1 MSGKTPPFIDEE
13 AERVIRQTRQ
23 SMSSTIVMAFGWML
37 LTVALIGGAY
47 LAYRFLTDTENNRLV
62 IEAPLLILG
71 FTYLAGWVVSLFSIR
86 ALYNLVM
93 PTVVK
98 VYTFG
103 VLGGVLLVYFRAIY
117 KIFIF
122 PENGEE
128 SMLPRNTNFLVL
140 LAGFLLLVT
149 LSLLVEQFSLRP
161 HAIILL
167 IAVGAHLMIAVYH
180 YVFIGINRPGLESY
194 DVYYLLVILMMA
206 LFLTRRYRVLR
217 QLIRQVFRSKPK
229 HHLTA

>member
-13 AERVIRQTRQ
+13 AERIIRQTRQ
-23 SMSSTIVMAFGWML
+23 SIGSTIVMAFGWML
-37 LTVALIGGAY
+37 LTVALVGGAY
-47 LAYRFLTDTENNRLV
+47 LAYRYLTDTEKNRLV
-62 IEAPLLILG
+62 LEAPLLILG

-128 SMLPRNTNFLVL
+128 NMLPGNANFLVL
-140 LAGFLLLVT
+140 LAGFILLVT
-149 LSLLVEQFSLRP
+149 LSLLVEKFYLKP

-167 IAVGAHLMIAVYH
+167 IAAAIHLVVAVYH
-180 YVFIGINRPGLESY
+180 YVFIGTIRQGLVSF
-194 DVYYLLVILMMA
+194 DVYYLLVILVMTF
-206 LFLTRRYRVLR
+206 FLSRRYRVLR
-217 QLIRQVFRSKPK
+217 QLIKQAFKPK
-229 HHLTA
+229 QKAVSV